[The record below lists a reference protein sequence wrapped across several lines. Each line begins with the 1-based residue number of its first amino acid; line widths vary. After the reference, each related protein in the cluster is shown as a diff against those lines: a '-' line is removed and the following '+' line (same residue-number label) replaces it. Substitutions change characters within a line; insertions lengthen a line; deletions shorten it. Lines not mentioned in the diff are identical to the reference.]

1 MKEDES
7 SQDPGTAGSTGGMED
22 HGRLR
27 DLVRVLAPHIRPYR
41 LVLGTL
47 ALINMIPGAIMGLRP
62 LVLAPALGVVLKSD
76 VAPAERLADLTL
88 DNVGPTLQGL
98 VGDATT
104 IPGGIFAASALT
116 YVLLTL
122 IAAALLAS
130 VQTSALSVRLRL
142 YRDMIASL
150 HNHVIRLSLRFFRNA
165 RAGELVSRFAGDLN
179 AVVLS
184 IDAVAMGAVQCL
196 VQIAIGALILFRTNA
211 QLTTLIL
218 LVGSFHFVITHFF
231 GKWVRTRTHE
241 AFGARATFSASLVES
256 FQSVF
261 VIKSFAAEGYGGKRV
276 TAAAEKLRHT
286 AFRSYFCKYLEDPI
300 RILTD
305 GVLSAVILMVCRY
318 ALINELLSLQGMVLF
333 FYMAGQL
340 VLPMSMLGRLMVR
353 LKGLQGGASR
363 IVSVLSLQPQIPDGP
378 QSAVAF
384 QDALTFD
391 SVHFSH
397 GDQPV
402 LDDVSLTVK
411 KGETIAIVGPSG
423 SGKTTMLNMA
433 LRLHD
438 PDAGTVSLDG
448 TDVRTFT
455 QSSYRSLFG
464 VVPQDAF
471 LFNDTIQ
478 ENILLGRPLD
488 QNRLAHACEVA
499 NLADMLS
506 EMAAGLDTTV
516 GDRGERL
523 SGGQRQRISL
533 ARAVYGNPDILILDE
548 ATSALDAQ
556 SEVAIQ
562 NAMDTALQSMTG
574 IVVAHR
580 LATVVNA
587 DRIAVLDAG
596 RIHAVGRH
604 QELLESNDLYRH
616 LYELQFNT
624 TVNAAVDTD

>member
-7 SQDPGTAGSTGGMED
+7 SQDPGTAGSTGGVEN

-47 ALINMIPGAIMGLRP
+47 ALINMIPGAILGLRP

-88 DNVGPTLQGL
+88 NNVGPTLQGL
-98 VGDATT
+98 LGEATAM
-104 IPGGIFAASALT
+104 PGGIFAACALT

-122 IAAALLAS
+122 LATALMAL
-130 VQTSALSVRLRL
+130 VKTSAMSVRLRL

-150 HNHVIRLSLRFFRNA
+150 HNHVFGLSLRFFRNT
-165 RAGELVSRFAGDLN
+165 RTGELVSRFANDLN
-179 AVVLS
+179 KVALS
-184 IDAVAMGAVQCL
+184 VDA
-196 VQIAIGALILFRTNA
+196 IAIGAIQCTVQIAVGAAILFRTNA

-218 LVGSFHFVITHFF
+218 LIGSFHFVITHFF
-231 GKWVRTRTHE
+231 GGWVRSRTRE
-241 AFGARATFSASLVES
+241 AFGARATFNASLVEAV
-256 FQSVF
+256 QSVF

-276 TAAAEKLRHT
+276 TAASEELRHKV
-286 AFRSYFCKYLEDPI
+286 FRSFLCKYLEDPA
-300 RILTD
+300 RVLTD
-305 GVLSAVILMVCRY
+305 AVLSALILMICHY
-318 ALINELLSLQGMVLF
+318 ALVNELLSLQGMVLF

-340 VLPMSMLGRLMVR
+340 VLPMSTLGRLMVR
-353 LKGLQGGASR
+353 LKGLQGAGSR
-363 IVSVLSLQPQIPDGP
+363 VVSVFSLQPQIPDGP

-384 QDALTFD
+384 QNALTFD

-402 LDDVSLTVK
+402 LADVSLSVK

-423 SGKTTMLNMA
+423 SGKTTMLNMV
-433 LRLHD
+433 LRLYD

-455 QSSYRSLFG
+455 RSSYRSLFG

-471 LFNDTIQ
+471 LFNDTIR

-488 QNRLAHACEVA
+488 QDRLAHACEVA

-506 EMAAGLDTTV
+506 EMKAGLDTTV

-523 SGGQRQRISL
+523 SGGERQRIAL

-562 NAMDTALQSMTG
+562 NAMDTALQGMTG

-580 LATVVNA
+580 LATIVNA

-596 RIHAVGRH
+596 RIHAVGH
-604 QELLESNDLYRH
+604 HHELLKTNDLYKH

-624 TVNAAVDTD
+624 AADAAVDTD